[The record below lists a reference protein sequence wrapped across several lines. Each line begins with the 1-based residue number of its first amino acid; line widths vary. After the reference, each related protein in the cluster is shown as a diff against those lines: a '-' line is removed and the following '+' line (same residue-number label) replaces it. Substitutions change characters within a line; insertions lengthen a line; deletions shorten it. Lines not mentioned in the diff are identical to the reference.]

1 MKKDDCNHRIRNKF
15 KYYLD
20 ERNGENN
27 ENCKNEIHYVKKFLS
42 VVKIKTKIKANSP
55 ERI

>member
-1 MKKDDCNHRIRNKF
+1 MKKDDCNYRIRNKF

-27 ENCKNEIHYVKKFLS
+27 ENCKNEIYYVKKFLL
-42 VVKIKTKIKANSP
+42 VVKIKIKIKVNSL